1 VTVEAAPDPESTRV
15 SGRRFVAH
23 LLDGVAFTILLVLV
37 ILLFALL
44 PSGTLTDVLFAA
56 ALVLGL
62 TVGHVAYFVLQERR
76 NGRTFGK
83 RVVGIR
89 VVDGRGAVPGD
100 GALIKRTVP
109 LLIEY
114 FYIFALI
121 AMMTSDHRQRWGDR
135 WAGTYVIDEPMEA
148 RLSQPGIAE

>member
-1 VTVEAAPDPESTRV
+1 MVEAAPDPELTRV

-44 PSGTLTDVLFAA
+44 PSGTLTDVLFGA
-56 ALVLGL
+56 ALALGL

-83 RVVGIR
+83 RVVNLR
-89 VVDGRGAVPGD
+89 VVDGHGAVPSD
-100 GALIKRTVP
+100 GALIKRTIP